1 MVFIDKEVFVFD
13 YIEVFI
19 LLWDWKLG
27 GRVERFVCKFRLM
40 RFFLV
45 RYKEFLVLFYI
56 DFLILILGV

>member
-1 MVFIDKEVFVFD
+1 MVLTDKEAFVSD
-13 YIEVFI
+13 YTEVSI

-45 RYKEFLVLFYI
+45 RHKELSVLFHI
-56 DFLILILGV
+56 DFLTLTLGA